1 MSDSGRASNPSTSQG
16 YLENGET
23 VNQAL
28 DKLLRPLLLY
38 KLRKLP
44 DKDYGDSVRDLHEQI
59 STIIGQEP
67 DGNRRRRLRR
77 ASPAINYIREQVFLL
92 MRTRQDMPDVD
103 IPRLVQSLDAV
114 VKESFDEHFREAATA
129 LATLVILIKLPM
141 LTQVY
146 AGLIRNV
153 SWMADSKMFELLS
166 PTCPAVAEAFV
177 DAYKKAIVQNMSNK
191 EARDREMAAVSAT
204 LSALWNLAS
213 HSTDNK
219 KAICKTEFCLTYL
232 VELLTPN
239 AKATLIVE
247 SATGVLK
254 YATQY
259 VSSAPC
265 HAQIRASLL
274 PPLLPMLNSSSFTI
288 ISNTVSAIDNLIVH
302 DPNLQNYLREQAYS
316 QLNTLRNSQRD
327 DIRAL
332 VKRVLNHLNNAAMYT
347 SQQYNSMMSAS
358 MGGDMLHSASPRY
371 MDNRLLTLRASRASP
386 GAPALPQQTMSIYNR
401 SSSLPRHFSNRITPL
416 NGNPAMVNS
425 QFQKSPDHIS
435 QRSYL
440 QSNETSQESGVVGDD
455 GSQLDGE
462 LHEIEPTESLRVSP
476 STSTQSLGSLMPEV
490 NTSGWESVV
499 DTADNSARLSPVS
512 PSDLPDS
519 PTAYSNPNFMM
530 QQVGFMSLDHAANG
544 PRLNPQPMA
553 ALQISTTTPRR
564 PNLHSRQTTASS
576 DATSI
581 PSDEPTPTY
590 PLRPSRRESHSDD
603 DVLPGPIDENDY
615 ASLPIDHTLL
625 DKSIAAALPPK
636 KPDVDR
642 KGALLL
648 SEAIESAM
656 PPPRFPSG
664 PGLLDAAIRSQMP
677 SSSPFSTQQHHLT
690 TTPKNAVADGHQQL
704 AASHRPSAHQQA
716 APVSLINKSLMCNH
730 MGELVRDAARLDES
744 FEHPDSED
752 EPTDYSESSS
762 EAEPITEVNAD
773 LPSDVLEELEKEKEL
788 LERAREKASNTQNR
802 TSRLRPPIARKPTN
816 VQKPTSPR
824 MAVQPYNY
832 KKSTGA
838 PVGERDEEKQPDEQQ
853 ARMRS
858 SSNKLLVTTV

>member
-1 MSDSGRASNPSTSQG
+1 
-16 YLENGET
+16 
-23 VNQAL
+23 
-28 DKLLRPLLLY
+28 
-38 KLRKLP
+38 
-44 DKDYGDSVRDLHEQI
+44 
-59 STIIGQEP
+59 
-67 DGNRRRRLRR
+67 
-77 ASPAINYIREQVFLL
+77 
-92 MRTRQDMPDVD
+92 
-103 IPRLVQSLDAV
+103 
-114 VKESFDEHFREAATA
+114 
-129 LATLVILIKLPM
+129 M

-302 DPNLQNYLREQAYS
+302 DPNLQNYLREQTYP

-347 SQQYNSMMSAS
+347 SHQYNSMMSAS

-401 SSSLPRHFSNRITPL
+401 SSSLPRHFSNGITPH

-425 QFQKSPDHIS
+425 QFQKSPDHVS

-656 PPPRFPSG
+656 PPPRFP
-664 PGLLDAAIRSQMP
+664 
-677 SSSPFSTQQHHLT
+677 
-690 TTPKNAVADGHQQL
+690 
-704 AASHRPSAHQQA
+704 
-716 APVSLINKSLMCNH
+716 LINKSLMCNH